1 VSELKP
7 CPVCEKQP
15 IECTDGEGL
24 DTRYSFACKPP
35 NYEHLCTGLH
45 LSRVGVAKAWN
56 DAVDAYEAD
65 EPETPTTLSDVV
77 VAISRRVAELDVKNM
92 GRDTLPEDELCRRVC
107 HAAEDLDVARRC
119 NDRPEIERQAVDVA
133 AHAVR
138 LLLALGE
145 PKEVEESLACP
156 SCGSMAFVSSPGER
170 RPWVECKSCDRR
182 AEGNSLAEA
191 IATWRIFGEPD
202 EAPEVPPA
210 KFLKVDVDV
219 EQPAVS
225 VSMKGSTE
233 PTLKPCPVCGKQPV
247 FERDMFVCRAHLG
260 GQKSASQGGA
270 AEAWNKAA
278 AAVERRHRR
287 RDAVN
292 AAIEGIRDGDDT
304 GDRLMAAWKAREGAR
319 MRAAG
324 LVSPYKATFDGQRL
338 VLTAPGCSEWKAT
351 ATPTTSDADDLETAT
366 GHRLD
371 AIAARIDEADFER
384 VNKPDWFETDAELR
398 ERVKEAMSYEVSLKT
413 IGYLL
418 AQRNEARRMVLRST
432 VDLLAKVRD
441 DIAVAVGFKLIDT
454 GSWTNDSVIAA
465 VKRLVQ
471 ERDDAVADR
480 ATVERTRDRLFNER
494 DGATS
499 YLRSNLSEGDRAET
513 LIGCCRAVTERLKQ
527 TTKERDYNA
536 SEIRRVM
543 VERESL
549 REQCDR
555 DEETIET
562 LNRDNARKAEA
573 VRKANAERDG
583 FREAAA
589 KANEEL
595 VAINE
600 ACDAPPGT
608 RLVRWAATLK
618 KERDEAIRQ
627 AEDHETLRGRV
638 EALEA
643 GFAKLRRDDELKAIR

>member
-1 VSELKP
+1 MIVL
-7 CPVCEKQP
+7 
-15 IECTDGEGL
+15 
-24 DTRYSFACKPP
+24 
-35 NYEHLCTGLH
+35 
-45 LSRVGVAKAWN
+45 
-56 DAVDAYEAD
+56 
-65 EPETPTTLSDVV
+65 
-77 VAISRRVAELDVKNM
+77 M
-92 GRDTLPEDELCRRVC
+92 
-107 HAAEDLDVARRC
+107 
-119 NDRPEIERQAVDVA
+119 
-133 AHAVR
+133 
-138 LLLALGE
+138 
-145 PKEVEESLACP
+145 
-156 SCGSMAFVSSPGER
+156 
-170 RPWVECKSCDRR
+170 
-182 AEGNSLAEA
+182 
-191 IATWRIFGEPD
+191 
-202 EAPEVPPA
+202 
-210 KFLKVDVDV
+210 
-219 EQPAVS
+219 
-225 VSMKGSTE
+225 
-233 PTLKPCPVCGKQPV
+233 KPCPVCGKPPV
-247 FERDMFVCRAHLG
+247 E
-260 GQKSASQGGA
+260 
-270 AEAWNKAA
+270 EN
-278 AAVERRHRR
+278 
-287 RDAVN
+287 
-292 AAIEGIRDGDDT
+292 DDT
-304 GDRLMAAWKAREGAR
+304 VDELLDA
-319 MRAAG
+319 MRTAG

-338 VLTAPGCSEWKAT
+338 VLTAPGAAEFEAKVKPAESSCDGYCPGLVEVDDALGRCAGEDRLELLTELNRRALERDKFSE
-351 ATPTTSDADDLETAT
+351 E
-366 GHRLD
+366 
-371 AIAARIDEADFER
+371 I
-384 VNKPDWFETDAELR
+384 
-398 ERVKEAMSYEVSLKT
+398 
-413 IGYLL
+413 
-418 AQRNEARRMVLRST
+418 
-432 VDLLAKVRD
+432 DLLAKVRD